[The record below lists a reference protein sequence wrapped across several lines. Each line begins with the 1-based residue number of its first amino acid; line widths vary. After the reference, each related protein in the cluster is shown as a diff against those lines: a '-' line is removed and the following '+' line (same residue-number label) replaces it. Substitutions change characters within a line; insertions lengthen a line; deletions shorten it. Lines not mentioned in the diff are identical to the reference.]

1 MTLETIQIDIYKE
14 NNMKIEFNEDDER
27 AIEAIR
33 SGELHSIFGEENGNY
48 SLNIKVND
56 WAKAS
61 SFIMDIFRNKE
72 ITEVLKDKAGL
83 EVTSVNL
90 YTAISPESIKI
101 QLANIISDIDSEIKR
116 LQG

>member
-1 MTLETIQIDIYKE
+1 
-14 NNMKIEFNEDDER
+14 MKIEFSEVDDR
-27 AIEAIR
+27 VIEKIR
-33 SGELHSIFGEENGNY
+33 DKNLSSMFGENGNY

-61 SFIMDIFRNKE
+61 NFIMDIFRNKE

-83 EVTSVNL
+83 EITSVNL
-90 YTAISPESIKI
+90 YTSISPESIKI
-101 QLANIISDIDSEIKR
+101 QLANIISDIDSEMKR

>member
-1 MTLETIQIDIYKE
+1 
-14 NNMKIEFNEDDER
+14 MKIEFNEDDER
-27 AIEAIR
+27 AVEMIR
-33 SGELHSIFGEENGNY
+33 DEGLPSIINENGNY

-61 SFIMDIFRNKE
+61 NFIMDIFRNKE

-83 EVTSVNL
+83 EITSVNL
-90 YTAISPESIKI
+90 YTSISPESIKI
-101 QLANIISDIDSEIKR
+101 QLANIISDIDSEMKR

>member
-1 MTLETIQIDIYKE
+1 
-14 NNMKIEFNEDDER
+14 MKIEFNEDDER
-27 AIEAIR
+27 AIEMIR
-33 SGELHSIFGEENGNY
+33 DKGFHSIISENGNY
-48 SLNIKVND
+48 SLNFKVND
-56 WAKAS
+56 WPKAS
-61 SFIMDIFRNKE
+61 NFINSIFYNKE
-72 ITEVLKDKAGL
+72 LIEMLKDKAGL

>member
-1 MTLETIQIDIYKE
+1 
-14 NNMKIEFNEDDER
+14 MKIEFSEVDDR
-27 AIEAIR
+27 VIEKIR
-33 SGELHSIFGEENGNY
+33 DKNLSSMFGENGNY

-90 YTAISPESIKI
+90 YTAISPESIRT
-101 QLANIISDIDSEIKR
+101 QLAIMINDIDNEIKR

>member
-1 MTLETIQIDIYKE
+1 
-14 NNMKIEFNEDDER
+14 MKIEFSEVDDR
-27 AIEAIR
+27 VIEKIR
-33 SGELHSIFGEENGNY
+33 DKNLSSMFGENGNY

-61 SFIMDIFRNKE
+61 NFIMDIFRNKE

-90 YTAISPESIKI
+90 YTSISPESIKI

>member
-1 MTLETIQIDIYKE
+1 
-14 NNMKIEFNEDDER
+14 MKIEFNEDDER
-27 AIEAIR
+27 VVEMIR
-33 SGELHSIFGEENGNY
+33 DEGLLSIINENGNY

-90 YTAISPESIKI
+90 YTAISPESIRT
-101 QLANIISDIDSEIKR
+101 QLAIMINDIDNEIKR